1 MLSDFVLLWT
11 FDILDRLNYEIHRN
25 WCSTNIDETVVP
37 YILTQIRFNIASN
50 LKYNLKSLFWLCM
63 VTGTLLTRIFLEVW
77 IVDVNYM
84 FYYSQLA
91 VQVTLFISDVNDE
104 VPEFVNLRYKESI
117 YEVIVIDWA
126 QCITSSQ

>member
-1 MLSDFVLLWT
+1 
-11 FDILDRLNYEIHRN
+11 
-25 WCSTNIDETVVP
+25 
-37 YILTQIRFNIASN
+37 
-50 LKYNLKSLFWLCM
+50 M

-126 QCITSSQ
+126 QYITSSQ

>member
-1 MLSDFVLLWT
+1 
-11 FDILDRLNYEIHRN
+11 
-25 WCSTNIDETVVP
+25 
-37 YILTQIRFNIASN
+37 
-50 LKYNLKSLFWLCM
+50 M
-63 VTGTLLTRIFLEVW
+63 VTGTLLARIFLEVW

>member
-1 MLSDFVLLWT
+1 
-11 FDILDRLNYEIHRN
+11 
-25 WCSTNIDETVVP
+25 
-37 YILTQIRFNIASN
+37 
-50 LKYNLKSLFWLCM
+50 M

-84 FYYSQLA
+84 FHYSQLA

-117 YEVIVIDWA
+117 YEVIVID
-126 QCITSSQ
+126 

>member
-1 MLSDFVLLWT
+1 
-11 FDILDRLNYEIHRN
+11 
-25 WCSTNIDETVVP
+25 
-37 YILTQIRFNIASN
+37 
-50 LKYNLKSLFWLCM
+50 M
-63 VTGTLLTRIFLEVW
+63 VTGTLLARIFLEVW

-117 YEVIVIDWA
+117 YEVIVID
-126 QCITSSQ
+126 

>member
-1 MLSDFVLLWT
+1 
-11 FDILDRLNYEIHRN
+11 
-25 WCSTNIDETVVP
+25 
-37 YILTQIRFNIASN
+37 
-50 LKYNLKSLFWLCM
+50 M

-84 FYYSQLA
+84 FHYSQLA

-126 QCITSSQ
+126 

>member
-1 MLSDFVLLWT
+1 
-11 FDILDRLNYEIHRN
+11 
-25 WCSTNIDETVVP
+25 
-37 YILTQIRFNIASN
+37 
-50 LKYNLKSLFWLCM
+50 M

-117 YEVIVIDWA
+117 YEVIVID
-126 QCITSSQ
+126 

>member
-1 MLSDFVLLWT
+1 MLSDFVLSWT

-37 YILTQIRFNIASN
+37 YILTQIRCNIASN

>member
-1 MLSDFVLLWT
+1 
-11 FDILDRLNYEIHRN
+11 
-25 WCSTNIDETVVP
+25 
-37 YILTQIRFNIASN
+37 
-50 LKYNLKSLFWLCM
+50 M

-126 QCITSSQ
+126 QYITSLFYSLTGMFPS

>member
-1 MLSDFVLLWT
+1 
-11 FDILDRLNYEIHRN
+11 
-25 WCSTNIDETVVP
+25 
-37 YILTQIRFNIASN
+37 
-50 LKYNLKSLFWLCM
+50 
-63 VTGTLLTRIFLEVW
+63 
-77 IVDVNYM
+77 M

-126 QCITSSQ
+126 QYITSLFYSLTGMFPS

>member
-1 MLSDFVLLWT
+1 
-11 FDILDRLNYEIHRN
+11 
-25 WCSTNIDETVVP
+25 
-37 YILTQIRFNIASN
+37 
-50 LKYNLKSLFWLCM
+50 M
-63 VTGTLLTRIFLEVW
+63 VTGTLLARIFLEVW

-126 QCITSSQ
+126 QYITSSQ

>member
-1 MLSDFVLLWT
+1 
-11 FDILDRLNYEIHRN
+11 
-25 WCSTNIDETVVP
+25 
-37 YILTQIRFNIASN
+37 
-50 LKYNLKSLFWLCM
+50 M

-84 FYYSQLA
+84 FHYSQLA

-126 QCITSSQ
+126 QYITSSQ

>member
-1 MLSDFVLLWT
+1 
-11 FDILDRLNYEIHRN
+11 
-25 WCSTNIDETVVP
+25 
-37 YILTQIRFNIASN
+37 
-50 LKYNLKSLFWLCM
+50 
-63 VTGTLLTRIFLEVW
+63 
-77 IVDVNYM
+77 M

-126 QCITSSQ
+126 QYITSSQESSILLSDWNISKLNEHQWKLVHFYAYIIHTGCSKCNFLLKRMFDIHKCQL

>member
-1 MLSDFVLLWT
+1 
-11 FDILDRLNYEIHRN
+11 
-25 WCSTNIDETVVP
+25 
-37 YILTQIRFNIASN
+37 
-50 LKYNLKSLFWLCM
+50 M
-63 VTGTLLTRIFLEVW
+63 VTGTLLTQIFLEVW

-126 QCITSSQ
+126 QYITSSQ